1 MYSTHLLLETP
12 QYLRDR
18 QLVKYNN
25 FGNNQYGVNASAAIN
40 NYSNSLI
47 RDWLLLPKLTI
58 IKKDDGTEIETTV
71 PNLYN
76 IKNRALLEELI
87 AFAPEINVDRVRALG
102 MVMLA
107 REEKMVLWGGTVK
120 KSEYKANTMTE
131 DTFFKDNYDDKFDEG
146 ELKSVNGTYD
156 F

>member
-1 MYSTHLLLETP
+1 M
-12 QYLRDR
+12 
-18 QLVKYNN
+18 
-25 FGNNQYGVNASAAIN
+25 
-40 NYSNSLI
+40 
-47 RDWLLLPKLTI
+47 
-58 IKKDDGTEIETTV
+58 

-131 DTFFKDNYDDKFDEG
+131 DPFFKDNYDDKFDEG